1 MLLLSGSQQFAGL
14 NEAIV
19 LDGVQADAA
28 LMKTKQDVTCQIATL
43 NIMQVHP

>member
-19 LDGVQADAA
+19 LDGAQADAA
-28 LMKTKQDVTCQIATL
+28 LMKTKRDVTCQIATL
-43 NIMQVHP
+43 NIMQVRT